1 MADQPDHAH
10 DLTDDTEEQARQQFT
25 SQFRQPPPRKKNT
38 VEAGEKRSRPGRPPG
53 SKNKPKSVD
62 TQARGCNGLPGWA
75 CGVINVAACAT
86 RPNILGGAILLCQS
100 SQQRAI
106 LFIHARS
113 GYGTILLWQYLCL
126 AEPWSAPRP
135 AAHTPHPSNTPP

>member
-1 MADQPDHAH
+1 MAEQPDHAH

-62 TQARGCNGLPGWA
+62 TLAASQKPAAREPTTATLAVQQAR
-75 CGVINVAACAT
+75 
-86 RPNILGGAILLCQS
+86 R
-100 SQQRAI
+100 QRQAV
-106 LFIHARS
+106 
-113 GYGTILLWQYLCL
+113 
-126 AEPWSAPRP
+126 
-135 AAHTPHPSNTPP
+135 